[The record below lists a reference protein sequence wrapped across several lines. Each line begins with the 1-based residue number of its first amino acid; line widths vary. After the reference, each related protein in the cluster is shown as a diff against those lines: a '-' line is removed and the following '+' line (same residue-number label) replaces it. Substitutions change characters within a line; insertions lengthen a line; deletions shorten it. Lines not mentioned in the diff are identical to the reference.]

1 MRNKPAEFKWGALS
15 KRQKMILTWWRS
27 GSSFEHCN
35 GIIADGAIRS
45 GKTVSMGF
53 SFVQWAMESFNGC
66 NFAICGKTIASLRR
80 NVLKTL
86 IRQLRARGYKVKE
99 RRADNLLI
107 VKKGKVTNDFYV
119 FGGKDE
125 GSQNL
130 IQGITLAGIFLDEVA
145 LMPESFVNQGT
156 ARCSVSGSKFW
167 FNCNPEGP
175 YHWFYRD
182 WILKS
187 KRRGLVYLRFTM
199 DDNLTL
205 TDEIKARYRMQY
217 VGVFF
222 MRYILGLWSTA
233 EGAIYTPWC
242 EDEKRFLHQH
252 EKADIVR
259 SVIGVD
265 FGGNGSATAFVC
277 VGILRGYKGVTVLRE
292 YYKKGIVTPTEQE
305 NAFVE
310 FARGCQEDYG
320 TMEVRCDSEAQT
332 LIAGFKA
339 SALRNRLYLDI
350 KNSIKGKIMDRISF
364 TTRLMGRGAF
374 FVSPGCKHV
383 REALSS
389 AVYDAKSKEDK
400 RLDNGTTNIDSLDA
414 MEYAFE
420 PDMDKIIKLS
430 GLR

>member
-1 MRNKPAEFKWGALS
+1 MPLTEKQQEYLMHANHRWNVKTGA
-15 KRQKMILTWWRS
+15 T
-27 GSSFEHCN
+27 G
-35 GIIADGAIRS
+35 S
-45 GKTVSMGF
+45 GK
-53 SFVQWAMESFNGC
+53 SFLDF
-66 NFAICGKTIASLRR
+66 T
-80 NVLKTL
+80 TL
-86 IRQLRARGYKVKE
+86 IPKRIMNLKGEGLAVLLGNTRGTLE
-99 RRADNLLI
+99 RNIIEPMREWYPEFVGDIKSDNTIILFGKKFYALGADN
-107 VKKGKVTNDFYV
+107 KKHVDRIRGATIEYAY
-119 FGGKDE
+119 G
-125 GSQNL
+125 
-130 IQGITLAGIFLDEVA
+130 DEVTTWSKDVFDM
-145 LMPESFVNQGT
+145 LKSRLRCPHSRFDGT
-156 ARCSVSGSKFW
+156 
-167 FNCNPEGP
+167 CNPDSP
-175 YHWFYRD
+175 YHWFKTFLDSDGIDIYQQSYTVD
-182 WILKS
+182 DGALAPDIVEALKKEYS
-187 KRRGLVYLRFTM
+187 GTVLY
-199 DDNLTL
+199 
-205 TDEIKARYRMQY
+205 Q
-217 VGVFF
+217 
-222 MRYILGLWSTA
+222 RYILGLWAAA
-233 EGAIYTPWC
+233 EGVIYRPYC
-242 EDEKRFLHQH
+242 DDEKRFLHQH

-277 VGILRGYKGVTVLRE
+277 VGILRGYKGVTILRE

-339 SALRNRLYLDI
+339 AALRNRLYLDI